1 MDEKEEVEEEWEEW
15 EEMTLEGPD
24 LLKPATGTV
33 GLESDSIET
42 KEPFLEVKEAKNLHP
57 VTSDNTSEEFHPD
70 IPDPGKCKYTSNSY
84 VEIDIS
90 AFFVCIISEKYLK
103 IRKNL
108 TCTIIFM
115 YLLM

>member
-1 MDEKEEVEEEWEEW
+1 MDEKEEVEEEW

-24 LLKPATGTV
+24 LLKPAIGTV

-70 IPDPGKCKYTSNSY
+70 NPDPGKYKYISNSY

-90 AFFVCIISEKYLK
+90 VFFVCIISGK
-103 IRKNL
+103 IIKNS
-108 TCTIIFM
+108 
-115 YLLM
+115 